1 MLILVRHA
9 MPDASST
16 APPTEWPLSA
26 DGRRAAAALR
36 DLLPHDAR
44 LVASTEPKAW
54 QTLGD
59 PEGVARDA
67 RFCEVDR
74 PLEPWSDDFRTR
86 RAEYVSGVVH
96 DGWEPQAEVAR
107 RFSTGVAAHSSSGPQ
122 AVVIATHGMAMAI
135 WLVSVGAVAE
145 SGAEAFWRGLR
156 FPDAHIVDVDAKSV
170 RRWPQAAR
178 MSEQTGT
185 PDSA

>member
-9 MPDASST
+9 MPDATPT

-26 DGRRAAAALR
+26 DGLRAAAALR
-36 DLLPHDAR
+36 GLLPQDAR

-59 PEGVARDA
+59 AGEVVRDP

-74 PLEPWSDDFRTR
+74 PVDPWSDDFRTR
-86 RAEYVSGVVH
+86 RAEYVSGTVH
-96 DGWEPQAEVAR
+96 EGWEPHPEVAR
-107 RFSTGVAAHSSSGPQ
+107 RFAAGVTVYADGGPQ
-122 AVVIATHGMAMAI
+122 AVVIATHGMAMTL
-135 WLVSVGAVAE
+135 WLVSIGAVAE
-145 SGAEAFWRGLR
+145 SDAEGFWRGLR
-156 FPDAHIVDVDAKSV
+156 FPDAHLVDVQAGTV

-178 MSEQTGT
+178 MSEETGR